1 MNLENTETIPA
12 AENSGSDNEQAG
24 STTTSDPASS
34 PELHQDGDKSATA
47 KDLIPQAE
55 TSVRDRPILRGF
67 VTLLMIIVLGVL
79 GYLVFQR
86 VAEASAEPGQPALSE
101 KTQPESVQIPE
112 SQVPIESVPYTAAV
126 ANQLS
131 GIQRRPE
138 FKTTIPERPR
148 VNVITYTVQQGDTLF
163 EIAAKYDIKPET
175 LLWGNF
181 EILKDNP
188 HFLTEGQVLNILPVN
203 GTYYQWN
210 SGDSLQG
217 VASSFKVDSQAIIDF
232 AGNPFD
238 LTTLN
243 TSTFGLEPGA
253 WLVVPGGKRPI
264 KDWGPPTITRS
275 NPAAARYYGEGS
287 CGSIYEGAVGNG
299 TFVWPA
305 VGRDISG
312 YNYSEIHP
320 GVDIGGALGSPIFA
334 VDNGVVV
341 FSGWSDFGYGYMIVI
356 DHGNGFQSAYA
367 HLSAVGVGCGQS
379 VFQGGTIGAL
389 GSTGNSSGPHLHFE
403 LSYNGAKPNPLGY
416 IR

>member
-1 MNLENTETIPA
+1 MDRENTDTIPA
-12 AENSGSDNEQAG
+12 DQNPGSDDEQAG
-24 STTTSDPASS
+24 LTIINDPASN
-34 PELHQDGDKSATA
+34 PGLEQIGDTSAAA
-47 KDLIPQAE
+47 KDMQSQAE
-55 TSVRDRPILRGF
+55 TPVRDRPILRGI
-67 VTLLMIIVLGVL
+67 VTLLMIVVLAFL

-86 VAEASAEPGQPALSE
+86 VVDASAEPGQEAMAGE
-101 KTQPESVQIPE
+101 TQPEPVQIPDA
-112 SQVPIESVPYTAAV
+112 QVPIESVPYAAVV

-131 GIQRRPE
+131 GIQRKPE

-148 VNVITYTVQQGDTLF
+148 VDVITYTVQQGDTLF
-163 EIAAKYDIKPET
+163 EIAAKYNIKPET

-188 HFLTEGQVLNILPVN
+188 HFLTQGQVLNILPVN

-210 SGDSLQG
+210 SGDTLQG
-217 VASSFKVDSQAIIDF
+217 VASSFKVDSQAIVDF

-287 CGSIYEGAVGNG
+287 CGSIYEGAIGNG

-320 GVDIGGALGSPIFA
+320 GIDIGGALGSPIFA

-341 FSGWSDFGYGYMIVI
+341 FSGWSDFGYGYMIVV

-379 VFQGGTIGAL
+379 VFQGGTIGGL

-403 LSYNGAKPNPLGY
+403 LSFNGAKPNPLDY

>member
-1 MNLENTETIPA
+1 MDRENTDTIPA
-12 AENSGSDNEQAG
+12 DQNPGSDDEQAG
-24 STTTSDPASS
+24 LTIINDPASN
-34 PELHQDGDKSATA
+34 PGLAQIGDTSAAA
-47 KDLIPQAE
+47 KDMQSQAE
-55 TSVRDRPILRGF
+55 TPVRDRPILRGI
-67 VTLLMIIVLGVL
+67 VTLLMIVVLAFL

-86 VAEASAEPGQPALSE
+86 VVDASAEPGQEAMAGE
-101 KTQPESVQIPE
+101 TQPEPVQIPDA
-112 SQVPIESVPYTAAV
+112 QVPIESVPYAAVV

-131 GIQRRPE
+131 GIQRKPE

-148 VNVITYTVQQGDTLF
+148 VDVITYTVQQGDTLF
-163 EIAAKYDIKPET
+163 EIAAKYNIKPET

-188 HFLTEGQVLNILPVN
+188 HFLTQGQVLNILPVN

-210 SGDSLQG
+210 SGDTLQG
-217 VASSFKVDSQAIIDF
+217 VASSFKVDSQAIVDF

-287 CGSIYEGAVGNG
+287 CGSIYEGAIGNG

-320 GVDIGGALGSPIFA
+320 GIDIGGALGSPIFA

-341 FSGWSDFGYGYMIVI
+341 FSGWSDFGYGYMIVV

-379 VFQGGTIGAL
+379 VFQGGTIGGL

-403 LSYNGAKPNPLGY
+403 LSFNGAKPNPLDY